1 MTNPQQ
7 AVGELVLILNRYIPH
22 LLSLV
27 LNYLSA
33 DACHD
38 ISILH
43 SGSVLIWHLGTVQG
57 KVSLWS
63 QLLC

>member
-22 LLSLV
+22 LLSFV

-38 ISILH
+38 ISIPH
-43 SGSVLIWHLGTVQG
+43 SGSVLIW
-57 KVSLWS
+57 
-63 QLLC
+63 LLCDTAISVK